1 MPTRRRDRKRERTVR
16 RSEKRYQQLVERV
29 HTLLGR
35 KHVDLL
41 RSETGYNPRQR
52 VATAHRLL
60 LTCVEGC
67 LSGQTLGFSTL
78 RAFFVKRFGPI
89 RPRAFQ
95 LRFKSSSA
103 VAFFERAL
111 SYLVAQVLEEFAP
124 PLTKTLSGFADI
136 HVYDASQQRVPARGR
151 KQDLCSTK
159 PELGG
164 SKWLIG
170 YSLRH
175 GAAFHALGGSGCMP
189 ELKNFWHLVGRLR
202 PGVLYLVDLAYFSRE
217 MFIRAT
223 EQGAFVLMRLKACK
237 SFRKQLH
244 VVSAIEG
251 GVPYRSLGQVC
262 GCLAGYDSVNCATH
276 VRVTGPQLSRRCAL
290 RVCPLQ
296 EVPQSLGDVRGPT
309 IETVRM
315 PASLPRSGGCARVE
329 KNPPRTPEQLVAT
342 YRYAGGSS
350 SILFREWKQQVEV
363 LGDVRLLPA
372 RSTLRSIRQELHVR
386 RALSSARRNSVSAL
400 LSGDFEESCHAGTSL
415 RRRSEGENS
424 RLRSTCSTSPASLHR
439 AQQLCFAARSS
450 TLEHCSYLSLA
461 SSESMHSVITSP
473 LSG

>member
-251 GVPYRSLGQVC
+251 GVPYRPRKFTRLPAY
-262 GCLAGYDSVNCATH
+262 L
-276 VRVTGPQLSRRCAL
+276 RRAQREKNFLIDLDVHWDVSKSPLAL
-290 RVCPLQ
+290 RCVGAYHRKTGWRLYLTT
-296 EVPQSLGDVRGPT
+296 VPRNRL
-309 IETVRM
+309 
-315 PASLPRSGGCARVE
+315 A
-329 KNPPRTPEQLVAT
+329 PEQLVAT
-342 YRYAGGSS
+342 YRLRWLVEF
-350 SILFREWKQQVEV
+350 LFREWKQQ
-363 LGDVRLLPA
+363 LDWG
-372 RSTLRSIRQELHVR
+372 RSATSDKH
-386 RALSSARRNSVSAL
+386 ALFAL
-400 LSGDFEESCHAGTSL
+400 TYAALFAHALMRSL
-415 RRRSEGENS
+415 RIATA
-424 RLRSTCSTSPASLHR
+424 LRNDVPLDSLRPLASLHALR
-439 AQQLCFAARSS
+439 ACAADLISAAIARPPRIWNLCIDNLAHVLFHLAYEQKSSRNRTRIAHQLGAIGA
-450 TLEHCSYLSLA
+450 
-461 SSESMHSVITSP
+461 
-473 LSG
+473 